1 MYKKKERLSYL
12 KLAAEVQACALP
24 LIRKGSVPV
33 WKIHLDFVA
42 RYPVSLNTFR
52 KMLKVDVSDLDRKI
66 EAYRAQLQMQHLRE
80 VAHKRLKRIR

>member
-1 MYKKKERLSYL
+1 MDKKQERLSYL

-24 LIRKGSVPV
+24 LIRKGSTPV
-33 WKIHLDFVA
+33 WKIHLDIVK

-52 KMLKVDVSDLDRKI
+52 KMLKVDVSDLDRRI
-66 EAYRAQLQMQHLRE
+66 EAYRDQLQKQHLRE